1 MTGGLP
7 ESILSV
13 TAFSL
18 GRVTGEPYAESGV
31 SGSCGGVLFDKS
43 KDKKNN

>member
-1 MTGGLP
+1 
-7 ESILSV
+7 V

-18 GRVTGEPYAESGV
+18 GRVTGEPCTEFGV

-43 KDKKNN
+43 KDKKKIKIKKGNNL